1 MNAPRPRVSTQ
12 AHYAQLAE
20 VYAERANVHANERYR
35 LECLEWIKPCRKI
48 LDVGCGTTNLIA
60 ELRRDLQKDVFG
72 IDASVAMLAQS
83 PGRGCVAGSLAEQL
97 PFGDNTFDGVLSI
110 NLLEH
115 VAEPRRV
122 LQELVRVLRVGGRL
136 ALATPAAEC
145 SAFLDLAERL
155 RLKIPEGPHRFLR
168 RQELL
173 EFAAATGFRAVTC
186 RQILILPIG
195 GKRLARAMY
204 SIERR
209 MPSIGLIHWLVAE
222 RDR

>member
-1 MNAPRPRVSTQ
+1 MNAPQPRGATQ
-12 AHYAQLAE
+12 THYAQLAE

-35 LECLEWIKPCRKI
+35 LECLEWLKPGRRI
-48 LDVGCGTTNLIA
+48 LDAGCGTINLIA
-60 ELRRDLQKDVFG
+60 ELRRDLQSDVFG

-83 PGRGCVAGSLAEQL
+83 PGRGYVAGSLAERL
-97 PFGDNTFDGVLSI
+97 PFGDNTFDGALSI

-122 LQELVRVLRVGGRL
+122 LQELARVLRVGGRL

-155 RLKIPEGPHRFLR
+155 RLKIPEGPHRFLTR
-168 RQELL
+168 RGLL
-173 EFAAATGFRAVTC
+173 QFAAAAGFRAVTC

-209 MPSIGLIHWLVAE
+209 MPAIGLIHWLVAE
-222 RDR
+222 RGR